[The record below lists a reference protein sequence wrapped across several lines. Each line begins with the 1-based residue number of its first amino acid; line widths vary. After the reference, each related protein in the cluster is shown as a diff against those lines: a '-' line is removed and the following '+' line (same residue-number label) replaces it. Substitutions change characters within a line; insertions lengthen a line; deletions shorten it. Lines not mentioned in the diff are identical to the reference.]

1 MKRNKYNSNDPNV
14 LFNQKDRIKWM
25 RKWYKS
31 LNLDHIETAKPTD
44 DIYTYS
50 EIAKELHISDARTE
64 QIGLTALHKFIF
76 RLVGFL
82 IEQEEERQKRFLRIQ
97 NGTN

>member
-1 MKRNKYNSNDPNV
+1 MKRNKYNSNNKEV
-14 LFNQKDRIKWM
+14 LFSQNDRIKWM
-25 RKWYKS
+25 REWYKA
-31 LNLDHIETAKPTD
+31 LNLDHNKTAYLSN

-50 EIAKELHISDARTE
+50 EIAKELNISTARAE

-82 IEQEEERQKRFLRIQ
+82 IEQEEERQKRFFNL
-97 NGTN
+97 